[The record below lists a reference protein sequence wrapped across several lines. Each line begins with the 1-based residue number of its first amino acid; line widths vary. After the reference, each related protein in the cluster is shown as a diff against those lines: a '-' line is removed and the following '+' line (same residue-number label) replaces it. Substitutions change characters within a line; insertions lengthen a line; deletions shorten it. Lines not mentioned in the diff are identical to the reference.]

1 MSPSGALQQV
11 DDRIAAL
18 QTAMTEVEEALVD
31 LDGDEYRRL
40 LSTAPLTGDTAARW
54 AVADA
59 QIKQTWKWFL
69 AIKDWMGAIVERRGT
84 KSSVPPDILERL
96 TDELAR
102 SPSDILPGTPGPG
115 STSEAPSRTV
125 EQQLAA
131 ISAANEQAHSLV
143 GRIAAIWEQTA
154 TKLGAL
160 ESDAGAIEQ
169 EAAQGGLRAPNDI
182 AVAKR
187 LLDEV
192 RKRCSGDP
200 LSLESV
206 ADPTTE
212 VAAGL
217 QRARAEVEA
226 SIEAR
231 RTFSQEAAAALSR
244 VQAALAELHSARRR
258 EAESAAKVSGSTSL
272 AGIDRAAAS
281 LQQLLDEIQALQAGG
296 APVDPVRELTAL
308 RARLGPALDAARGL
322 AAGGGA
328 SLAQRNELRGRLD
341 AYHAKALALGRAED
355 SGLDGIYRQARDAL
369 FTAPCDL
376 QHCESLVL
384 AYQRELTSTR
394 RAVDA

>member
-1 MSPSGALQQV
+1 M
-11 DDRIAAL
+11 
-18 QTAMTEVEEALVD
+18 
-31 LDGDEYRRL
+31 
-40 LSTAPLTGDTAARW
+40 
-54 AVADA
+54 
-59 QIKQTWKWFL
+59 
-69 AIKDWMGAIVERRGT
+69 
-84 KSSVPPDILERL
+84 
-96 TDELAR
+96 DELAR

-154 TKLGAL
+154 AKLGAL

-187 LLDEV
+187 LLEEV

-200 LSLESV
+200 LSLEGV
-206 ADPTTE
+206 ANPTTE

-217 QRARAEVEA
+217 QRARAEVET

-244 VQAALAELHSARRR
+244 VQAALAELHSARQR

-281 LQQLLDEIQALQAGG
+281 LQQLLDEIQALQAGV
-296 APVDPVRELTAL
+296 APADPVRELTAL
-308 RARLGPALDAARGL
+308 RAGLGPALDAARGL

-355 SGLDGIYRQARDAL
+355 TALDGLYRQARDAL

-384 AYQRELTSTR
+384 AYQRELTSAP